1 MQPNQGRAICS
12 TATIEAIASIK
23 ATQEDIILP
32 TINTKE
38 VDPERDGKFDLTLG
52 KAGSRTVNYT
62 ISNTFGF
69 GGHIATVI
77 FKKY

>member
-1 MQPNQGRAICS
+1 MTGHLFGAARA
-12 TATIEAIASIK
+12 IEAIASIK